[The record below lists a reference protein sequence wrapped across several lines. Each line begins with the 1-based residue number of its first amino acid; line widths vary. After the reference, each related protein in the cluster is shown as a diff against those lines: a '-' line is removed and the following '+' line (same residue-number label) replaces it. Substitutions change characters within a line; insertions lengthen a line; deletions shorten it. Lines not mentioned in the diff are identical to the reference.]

1 MGAYHAANFFFRR
14 PDIFDSVI
22 ALSGIYDTHEFFG
35 DYMDDLVYA
44 NDPCACVRG
53 MPWDHPYRELYAN
66 SKIILCVGQG
76 DWEGPLLEGTRRMN
90 AALQQK
96 GIPAWVDYWGHDVSH
111 DWPWWKKQLVYF
123 LPYVL
128 NDIV

>member
-1 MGAYHAANFFFRR
+1 
-14 PDIFDSVI
+14 
-22 ALSGIYDTHEFFG
+22 
-35 DYMDDLVYA
+35 
-44 NDPCACVRG
+44 
-53 MPWDHPYRELYAN
+53 
-66 SKIILCVGQG
+66 
-76 DWEGPLLEGTRRMN
+76 MN